1 MITYNEVLSNIQNKL
16 ADSDNIKALRHQD
29 VNLSILNFTDIQ
41 WLTGDIKEIDCT
53 NAYINLNF
61 ETAGTNIGKGKVGGE
76 REGWAICN
84 GNNGTKNRTGRV
96 SVGYGSSP
104 FGWVSAIFSSI
115 GPNNYTPVYGGS
127 KDAVV
132 VEHTHNYQTRGG
144 TLYNGE
150 DSNKFRDNST
160 NPGPF
165 NTYTTDP
172 TGVSGTDKNLQPYIV
187 TLFIQKL

>member
-1 MITYNEVLSNIQNKL
+1 MITYNEVLSDIENKL
-16 ADSDNIKALRHQD
+16 ADSDNIKALRHQE
-29 VNLSILNFTDIQ
+29 VNLSILNFTEIQ
-41 WLTGDIKEIDCT
+41 WLYGDIKEIDCT
-53 NAYINLNF
+53 TAYINLNF
-61 ETAGTNIGKGKVGGE
+61 DGTGKGKVGSE

-104 FGWVSAIFSSI
+104 SGWVSTNFSSI

-144 TLYNGE
+144 TLTNGE
-150 DSNKFRDNST
+150 DSSKFRDNST

-165 NTYTTDP
+165 NPYTTDP
-172 TGVSGTDKNLQPYIV
+172 AGSSGTDKNLQPYIV